1 MRLEDYWGIGPKT
14 SEQLVSALGT
24 SRAIEAIESADV
36 RALVDAGLHRGRA
49 TRILRRANGEA
60 GMDVLATGDTH
71 SVYDDLLSLA
81 AGHALTAH
89 AADRIRVLTPLAD
102 RDAVESRLDDV
113 VAARD
118 AWERLTEADRDRVT
132 EAFDAYDAAGGSDL
146 AAVETA
152 VALREVGLTDTPFE
166 DIGTLNGDSLR
177 DAADAL
183 ADVRGAIDPTG
194 DGGDG
199 EIEVARGA
207 DDELDRLR
215 EQLDAAE
222 ELANSAFD
230 VLDTVRDGSLRDF
243 EALKAATIDHIAR
256 ETGVDPAT
264 VRSVAPDDALDAA
277 DFVSAT
283 LRDLVTEREEAVA
296 EREETVTAD
305 IRKRIGGIRD
315 RSGEG
320 EEDDDDDDGD
330 QEATGTVAGAVSAV
344 SDAAFLLSLARFAAT
359 YDLTRPTLVDD
370 GVAVR
375 NARNLFVD
383 GDVQPVSYAVGNHSL
398 AVEPGVA
405 SVDAPPTGD
414 RVSVL
419 TGANSGGKT
428 TLLETLCAVALLA
441 SMGLPVPAEEAEV
454 GAFDRIVFYRR
465 HASFNAGVLES
476 TLKSVVP
483 PLVEDGRTLM
493 LVDEFEAITEP
504 GRAADLLNG
513 LVTLTVDRGALGVY
527 VTHLAEDLSPLPEAA
542 RIDGIFAE
550 GLTNDLD
557 LRVDYQPRFG
567 TVGKSTPEF
576 IVSRLVA
583 NAKDR
588 GVRAGFEHLAG
599 AVGEEAVQRTL
610 SDVEWSEG
618 DD

>member
-14 SEQLVSALGT
+14 SEQLADSLGT
-24 SRAIEAIESADV
+24 ERAIEAVESADV

-60 GMDVLATGDTH
+60 GMDVLATSDTR
-71 SVYDDLLSLA
+71 SVYDDLLALA
-81 AGHALTAH
+81 AGEALTAH
-89 AADRIRVLTPLAD
+89 AADRIRVLTPLSD
-102 RDAVESRLDDV
+102 RDAVEARLDDV
-113 VAARD
+113 TAARETWDRLDD
-118 AWERLTEADRDRVT
+118 ATRERVVA
-132 EAFDAYDAAGGSDL
+132 AFDAYDDADGSDR

-152 VALREVGLTDTPFE
+152 IALREAEITSGPFAP
-166 DIGTLNGDSLR
+166 IGELDGETLR

-183 ADVRGAIDPTG
+183 ADVQGVIDPG
-194 DGGDG
+194 PDAD
-199 EIEVARGA
+199 IDVARGA
-207 DDELDRLR
+207 DDELDRRR
-215 EQLDAAE
+215 EQLAAARDLSDA
-222 ELANSAFD
+222 AFD
-230 VLDTVRDGSLRDF
+230 VLESVRDGSLRDF
-243 EALKAATIDHIAR
+243 EALQSATIDHVAA
-256 ETGVDPAT
+256 ETGVDRAR
-264 VRSVAPDDALDAA
+264 VRAAAPDDALDAA

-283 LRDLVTEREEAVA
+283 LRDLEAELEAAVEEREATVA
-296 EREETVTAD
+296 AD
-305 IRKRIGGIRD
+305 IRARIGAEKTD
-315 RSGEG
+315 DSGDANGDSGAAGDG
-320 EEDDDDDDGD
+320 ERGSSASDVSR
-330 QEATGTVAGAVSAV
+330 AAAAVA
-344 SDAAFLLSLARFAAT
+344 DAAFLLSLGRFAADR
-359 YDLTRPTLVDD
+359 DLVRPQLVDD
-370 GVAVR
+370 GIAVR
-375 NARNLFVD
+375 NARSLFVS
-383 GDVQPVSYAVGNHSL
+383 GDVQPVSYGVGPHSL
-398 AVEPGVA
+398 ADGAGVA
-405 SVDAPPTGD
+405 ATDAPPSGD

-441 SMGLPVPAEEAEV
+441 SMGLPVPADAAEI
-454 GAFDRIVFYRR
+454 GSFDRIVFHRR

-550 GLTNDLD
+550 GLTGDLE

-583 NAKDR
+583 NASDR

-610 SDVEWSEG
+610 SDAEWSGG